1 MSYRPL
7 AHVMPSQGAGLIGS
21 LRAIIQSIFFTA
33 APHLPKAVTRLS
45 VSIREAGKPS
55 HNKEST
61 TALSRGIS
69 AHTRAMAPG
78 ASRSAARTTLIKLLN
93 YHWVLLGPANIF
105 KVSYVNKPSP
115 AAKYVVVPP
124 AESCQADCKIARMW
138 ACLFWG
144 LQTLV
149 VARAPSKSLRRP
161 HAIDASLT
169 TRLYSRAGRR
179 GDRAK

>member
-1 MSYRPL
+1 
-7 AHVMPSQGAGLIGS
+7 
-21 LRAIIQSIFFTA
+21 
-33 APHLPKAVTRLS
+33 
-45 VSIREAGKPS
+45 
-55 HNKEST
+55 
-61 TALSRGIS
+61 
-69 AHTRAMAPG
+69 MAPG

-115 AAKYVVVPP
+115 AAKFIVVPP
-124 AESCQADCKIARMW
+124 AETCQADCKIARMW

-149 VARAPSKSLRRP
+149 VARAQSKSLRRP